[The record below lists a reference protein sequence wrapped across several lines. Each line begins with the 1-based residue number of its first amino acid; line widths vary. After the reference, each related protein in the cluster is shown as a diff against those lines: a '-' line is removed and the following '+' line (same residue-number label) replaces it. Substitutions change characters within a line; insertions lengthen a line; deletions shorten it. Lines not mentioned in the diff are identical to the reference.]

1 MNRLLAANFN
11 HVYDDLVGR
20 VRDSAEGPLTLYSQ
34 HIYDAITDPSL
45 GAENVGVRDQWHPY
59 MQSDSYVETL
69 HADFPD
75 RAVIPE
81 TIGYLMLETA

>member
-1 MNRLLAANFN
+1 MNRLLVPNFN
-11 HVYDDLVGR
+11 HVHDDLVGR
-20 VRDSAEGPLTLYSQ
+20 VRDSTEGPLTFYSQ
-34 HIYDAITDPSL
+34 HIYDAITDLSL

-59 MQSDSYVETL
+59 MQSDSSVETL

-75 RAVIPE
+75 HAAIPG